1 LHKIL
6 IKMKNL
12 KTTIIITLS
21 IILWPLGNSFA
32 QNAETVLTQNQAR
45 VTIDSIGNKLKANYI
60 FPEVADKMIAAL
72 ENNFKK
78 GNYKTI
84 TDPQEFANQLTE
96 DLQSVSHDKH
106 LRVRFDPEGIAE
118 RERVVTAADSIKYL
132 NDYIGSMQRR
142 NFGFN
147 KVEILEGNIGYLDL
161 RSFSDTEYA
170 GETAVAAMNFLSN
183 TDAIIIDLRQNG
195 GGSPAMIQ
203 LITSYLYGAEPV
215 HLNNF
220 YWRPSDTHTQTWTLP
235 HVSGK
240 RNPDADVFVLT
251 SNRTFSAAEEFSYN
265 LKNLERATLIGET
278 TGGGAHP
285 GGSRAATDQF
295 TIWLPTG
302 RAISPITKTNWEG
315 VGVVPHIEVSADKAL
330 EVAKIKALETL
341 IAKSN
346 DAETVGFYDWSLQGL
361 KTLSDPITL
370 DESILKSYVG
380 AYGPRMITFENGTL
394 YYQRD
399 SGTKYV
405 LKPMKQNEFMLV
417 GLSYFRIKFLAE
429 NNKVI
434 ALQGRYEGG
443 RTDKNLKTK

>member
-1 LHKIL
+1 
-6 IKMKNL
+6 MKNL
-12 KTTIIITLS
+12 KSTIIIALS
-21 IILWPLGNSFA
+21 IILIPFGNSFA
-32 QNAETVLTQNQAR
+32 QKSDAVLSQEQAS
-45 VTIDSIGNKLKANYI
+45 VTIDSIGNKLRANYI
-60 FPEVADKMIAAL
+60 FPEVADKMIAEIESNL
-72 ENNFKK
+72 KK
-78 GNYKTI
+78 GNYKSI
-84 TDPQEFANQLTE
+84 TDPQEFASKITE
-96 DLQSVSHDKH
+96 DLQSISHDKH
-106 LRVRFDPEGIAE
+106 LRVNYDPEGIAE
-118 RERVVTAADSIKYL
+118 QENVVTPADSIKYL
-132 NDYIGSMQRR
+132 NEYISSMQRS

-220 YWRPSDTHTQTWTLP
+220 YWRPTDTHTQTWTLP

-240 RNPDADVFVLT
+240 RNPDADVYVLT

-285 GGSRAATDQF
+285 GGTRPATDKF

-315 VGVVPHIEVSADKAL
+315 VGVMPHIEVKADEAL
-330 EVAKIKALETL
+330 DIAKIKALETL
-341 IAKSN
+341 IEKSN
-346 DAETVGFYDWSLQGL
+346 DEETIEFYDWSLQGL
-361 KTLSDPITL
+361 KLQKEPIVL
-370 DESILKSYVG
+370 DESILKKYVG
-380 AYGPRMITFENGTL
+380 VYGPRMITFENGSL
-394 YYQRD
+394 YYQRGE
-399 SGTKYV
+399 GTKYE
-405 LKPMKQNEFMLV
+405 LKPMNENNFMLV
-417 GLSYFRIKFLAE
+417 GLSYFRIRFLSD
-429 NNKVI
+429 NNKVV

-443 RTDKNLKTK
+443 RSDKNLKTK

>member
-1 LHKIL
+1 
-6 IKMKNL
+6 MKNL
-12 KTTIIITLS
+12 KTTIIIALS
-21 IILWPLGNSFA
+21 LILLPIGNCLA
-32 QNAETVLTQNQAR
+32 QKEDASLTQKQAS

-60 FPEVADKMIAAL
+60 FPEVADKMIVAL
-72 ENNFKK
+72 ESNFKK
-78 GNYKTI
+78 GNYKSI
-84 TDPQEFANQLTE
+84 TDPQEFASQLTE
-96 DLQSVSHDKH
+96 DLQSISHDKH
-106 LRVRFDPEGIAE
+106 LRVNYDPEGIAE
-118 RERVVTAADSIKYL
+118 REKVVTAADSIKYL
-132 NDYIGSMQRR
+132 NDYISSMQRS

-147 KVEILEGNIGYLDL
+147 KVEILDGNIGYLDL
-161 RSFSDTEYA
+161 RNFSDTEYA

-203 LITSYLYGAEPV
+203 LITSYLYGAELV

-220 YWRPSDTHTQTWTLP
+220 YWRPTDSHTQTWTLP

-240 RNPDADVFVLT
+240 RNPDADVYVLT

-285 GGSRAATDQF
+285 GGTRKATDKF

-302 RAISPITKTNWEG
+302 RAINPITNTNWEG
-315 VGVVPHIEVSADKAL
+315 VGVVPHIAVKADEAL

-341 IAKSN
+341 IAKTK
-346 DAETVGFYDWSLQGL
+346 DEEMLEYYDWSLQGL
-361 KTLSDPITL
+361 KVLKNPVFL
-370 DESILKSYVG
+370 DESILKSYIG
-380 AYGPRMITFENGTL
+380 SFGPRMITFENGKL
-394 YYQRD
+394 YYQRE
-399 SGTKYV
+399 SGTKYE
-405 LKPMKQNEFMLV
+405 LKAINQNEFMLV
-417 GLSYFRIKFLAE
+417 GLSYFRIRFLKE

-443 RTDKNLKTK
+443 RTDKNLKSD

>member
-1 LHKIL
+1 
-6 IKMKNL
+6 MKNL
-12 KTTIIITLS
+12 KTTIIIALS
-21 IILWPLGNSFA
+21 IILWPIANGFA
-32 QNAETVLTQNQAR
+32 QSTDTEFTQKQASI
-45 VTIDSIGNKLKANYI
+45 TIDSIGNQLKANYI

-72 ENNFKK
+72 ESNLKK
-78 GNYKTI
+78 GNYKSI
-84 TDPQEFANQLTE
+84 TDPQEFANRLTE
-96 DLQSVSHDKH
+96 DLQSISHDKH
-106 LRVRFDPEGIAE
+106 LRVRYDPEGIAE
-118 RERVVTAADSIKYL
+118 QENVVTAADSIKYL
-132 NDYIGSMQRR
+132 NDYVSNMQRS

-203 LITSYLYGAEPV
+203 LITSYLYDAEPV

-220 YWRPSDTHTQTWTLP
+220 YWRPTDTHTQTWTLP

-240 RNPDADVFVLT
+240 RNPDADVYVLT
-251 SNRTFSAAEEFSYN
+251 SSRTFSAAEEFCYN
-265 LKNLERATLIGET
+265 LKNLKRATLIGEI

-285 GGSRAATDQF
+285 GGTRAATDQF
-295 TIWLPTG
+295 TIWVPTG
-302 RAISPITKTNWEG
+302 RAINPITNTNWEG
-315 VGVVPHIEVSADKAL
+315 VGVVPHIEVKADEAL

-341 IAKSN
+341 IAKSK
-346 DAETVGFYDWSLQGL
+346 DEETVEYYDWSLQGL
-361 KTLSDPITL
+361 KVLNNPVKL
-370 DESILKSYVG
+370 DESILKSYIG
-380 AYGPRMITFENGTL
+380 SYGPRVITFENGKL

-399 SGTKYV
+399 TGTKYE
-405 LKPMKQNEFMLV
+405 LKPMKENEFMLI
-417 GLSYFRIKFLAE
+417 GLSYFRIRFLSE

-443 RTDKNLKTK
+443 RSDKNLKTK

>member
-1 LHKIL
+1 
-6 IKMKNL
+6 MKNL
-12 KTTIIITLS
+12 KTTIIIVISL
-21 IILWPLGNSFA
+21 ILLPLGYCIA
-32 QNAETVLTQNQAR
+32 QEKDPVLTQKQAS
-45 VTIDSIGNKLKANYI
+45 VTIDSIANKLKANYI
-60 FPEVADKMIAAL
+60 FPEVADNMIAAL
-72 ENNFKK
+72 KSNLKK

-84 TDPQEFANQLTE
+84 TDPQEFAGQLTE

-106 LRVRFDPEGIAE
+106 LRVNYDPEGIAE

-132 NDYIGSMQRR
+132 NNYISSMQHS

-147 KVEILEGNIGYLDL
+147 KVEILDGNIGYLDL
-161 RSFSDTEYA
+161 RSFSDIEYA

-183 TDAIIIDLRQNG
+183 ADAIIIDLRQNG

-203 LITSYLYGAEPV
+203 LITSYLYGAESV

-220 YWRPSDTHTQTWTLP
+220 YWRPTDSHTQTWTLP

-240 RNPDADVFVLT
+240 RNPDADVYILT

-285 GGSRAATDQF
+285 GGTRTATDMF
-295 TIWLPTG
+295 TIWVPTG
-302 RAISPITKTNWEG
+302 RAINPITNTNWEG
-315 VGVVPHIEVSADKAL
+315 VGVVPHIAVKADEAL

-341 IAKSN
+341 IAKTN
-346 DAETVGFYDWSLQGL
+346 DKEMVEYYDWSLQGL
-361 KTLSDPITL
+361 KTIKNPLEL
-370 DESILKSYVG
+370 DETILKSYTG
-380 AYGPRMITFENGTL
+380 NFGPRKITFENGKL
-394 YYQRD
+394 YYQREL
-399 SGTKYV
+399 GTKYE
-405 LKPMKQNEFMLV
+405 LKAIKQNEFMLV
-417 GLSYFRIKFLAE
+417 GLSYFRIRFLQE